1 MRSNYSLL
9 GVVAVGAL
17 VFAACGG
24 SDGDTSSETAVSA
37 VDSAPATDAPITTS
51 ASPVTDPP
59 VTDPPATAPPVTEP
73 PSTEAA
79 PDSDGACLVG
89 EWVVTE
95 DEMNMFYD
103 AMESTV
109 EVPLTIAV
117 EGSAPL
123 TFSADGT
130 YRWEP
135 EFILTVEVTGISGT
149 GATTGSVTGDWS
161 VDGDVLT
168 SASEVNALELSI
180 TVGGTT
186 IEGSDIANGFL
197 NSSPINGVTYSCEG
211 PVPVLDFM
219 TGDPDVTVPV
229 TLTPA

>member
-24 SDGDTSSETAVSA
+24 SDGDTSSETAASA
-37 VDSAPATDAPITTS
+37 VDSAPATDAPTTTS

-59 VTDPPATAPPVTEP
+59 ATEP
-73 PSTEAA
+73 PSTEPV

-95 DEMNMFYD
+95 DEMNKFYD
-103 AMESTV
+103 AIESTV
-109 EVPLTIAV
+109 DVPLSIAV

-123 TFSADGT
+123 TLSADGT

-149 GATTGSVTGDWS
+149 GAATGNITGDWS
-161 VDGDVLT
+161 VDGEVLT
-168 SASEVNALELSI
+168 SASEVNALEVSI